1 MYMYNI
7 HFIYI
12 YIYFDLKE
20 CNDLLKMYIN
30 ILFKTTF

>member
-1 MYMYNI
+1 MY
-7 HFIYI
+7 IYI
-12 YIYFDLKE
+12 YIYIYIDLKE